1 MLGKK
6 RKWNNL
12 LSAQLEPEKAEK
24 EWTTKIQTKR
34 IRATNRKQYQ
44 S

>member
-6 RKWNNL
+6 RKWNNSL

-24 EWTTKIQTKR
+24 SGQQR
-34 IRATNRKQYQ
+34 YKQRE
-44 S
+44 

>member
-6 RKWNNL
+6 RKWNNLL

-24 EWTTKIQTKR
+24 EWTTKI
-34 IRATNRKQYQ
+34 
-44 S
+44 